1 MAFYRRFLFISGSLG
16 LRKVLVQ
23 LFQSAG
29 RFLSVIGII
38 IKDGTE
44 DNEIDEVTLCCAT
57 DLDVDQTHIC
67 LNCEQNKMSLKG
79 L

>member
-44 DNEIDEVTLCCAT
+44 DNEIDEVTLVVLPT
-57 DLDVDQTHIC
+57 WMLIKPTSV
-67 LNCEQNKMSLKG
+67 
-79 L
+79 